1 MSHYQLITLALVL
14 FPLAG
19 ALIAGLGGRR
29 VSFISFIPVFC
40 VSTIFSTWRCLR

>member
-1 MSHYQLITLALVL
+1 MSHYQLINLALVL

-29 VSFISFIPVFC
+29 ISNRLAHTV
-40 VSTIFSTWRCLR
+40 TI